1 MWIGGLR
8 GMQTGELGAR
18 SEGRDAPSLGP
29 VQAGPS
35 DSHPIGFKLADP
47 LGAVQGG
54 LRCCLECAAKGPP
67 FAGAA
72 WISL

>member
-1 MWIGGLR
+1 MR
-8 GMQTGELGAR
+8 TGELGAR
-18 SEGRDAPSLGP
+18 SEGRSVGP
-29 VQAGPS
+29 VQAGPG
-35 DSHPIGFKLADP
+35 DSHPISFKLADP